1 LIGAG
6 LHRSAALGWV
16 AAVEA
21 TTLVGGVIG
30 YFFLSNISMFWLS
43 LIMAEVGGGFV
54 YLAVHAILGE
64 MLKHGRRLVL
74 TSFLLGIALIA
85 VLNIGLRMLG

>member
-1 LIGAG
+1 
-6 LHRSAALGWV
+6 
-16 AAVEA
+16 
-21 TTLVGGVIG
+21 
-30 YFFLSNISMFWLS
+30 
-43 LIMAEVGGGFV
+43 MAEVGGGFV

-64 MLKHGRRLVL
+64 MLKHGKRLVL